1 MSAQQH
7 VAEDIAFVNINLIY
21 LPLQILL
28 SMRKSKSLERNNYN
42 LENGGEIVLDYDLYS
57 YDGSQAYSKSVST
70 NDIVPVRSYSC
81 N

>member
-1 MSAQQH
+1 MSSQH
-7 VAEDIAFVNINLIY
+7 RVAKDIAFININLSC

-42 LENGGEIVLDYDLYS
+42 LENGGDLVLDYDLYS

-70 NDIVPVRSYSC
+70 NDIVPVRSYS
-81 N
+81 